1 MSFYAAE
8 NEANKFKKKKKKAK
22 ILFSMFNLA

>member
-8 NEANKFKKKKKKAK
+8 NEANKLKKKKEAK